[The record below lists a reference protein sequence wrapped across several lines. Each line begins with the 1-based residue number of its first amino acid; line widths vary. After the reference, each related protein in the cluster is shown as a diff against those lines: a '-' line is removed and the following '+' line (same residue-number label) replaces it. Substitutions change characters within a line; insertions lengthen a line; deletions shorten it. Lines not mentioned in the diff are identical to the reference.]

1 MLPDALVTIGM
12 FAIAF
17 FVIWLMLV
25 FLLLIHEAGHLIPM
39 QRFGIKPDKL
49 IIRASMLFSF
59 RNSGGRSLVSQLS
72 YYH

>member
-39 QRFGIKPDKL
+39 QRFGI
-49 IIRASMLFSF
+49 
-59 RNSGGRSLVSQLS
+59 
-72 YYH
+72 